1 MGYAS
6 VASYIAGITIVI
18 LLSLM
23 LNLQPSQIISVAC
36 FLGVILGAI
45 FFWRLRVAFAFS
57 GVALMLF
64 TGVLTVPLVIKYAH
78 FDVILFLL
86 GMMTIIGFLEE
97 KGFFEYLLN
106 LLFKVFS
113 RSGSLLFSGLLILSA
128 MFAALVDEVTSI
140 LFITALTLR
149 ITRKY
154 DLDVLPMVIAT
165 VMATNVGSSFTVI
178 GNPIGVLIAF
188 EGNLTFL
195 DFIHWATPEGIAVLL
210 LTIFLA
216 LIYWKS
222 YVGTLNY
229 RMKTLGVEMESSTN
243 SGEKV
248 THKSMLIPWIVFLST
263 IGGLAIHHPLEEF
276 MHLPKN
282 SLLLAVPVVMAG
294 ISLFL
299 SKEKAREI
307 IERRVE
313 WWSLVFFIFFF
324 TSVGTLAYTGVS
336 KLMAEGTV
344 SIAGGNPML
353 MTTII
358 TWTSGILS
366 AFMDNILAVATLI
379 SIVHGLEAYGY
390 HIFPAWW
397 GLLFGAC
404 YLGNLT
410 MIGSTAN
417 IVAIGIIEKER
428 NRYINFIDW
437 IKPGLAIAV
446 PQLILATLL
455 LMFQHYPIL

>member
-1 MGYAS
+1 MKYGGLL
-6 VASYIAGITIVI
+6 SYIAGVIVAT

-23 LNLQPSQIISVAC
+23 FNLQPSQVISVVC
-36 FLGVILGAI
+36 FIGIILGAI
-45 FFWRLRVAFAFS
+45 FFWRLRVAFALA
-57 GVALMLF
+57 GIALMLF
-64 TGVLTVPLVIKYAH
+64 TGVLDVPHLIEYAH
-78 FDVILFLL
+78 FDVILFLV

-113 RSGSLLFSGLLILSA
+113 RSGKLLFSGLLILSA
-128 MFAALVDEVTSI
+128 LFAALVDEVTSI

-149 ITRKY
+149 ITKKY
-154 DLDVLPMVIAT
+154 NLDILPMVIAT
-165 VMATNVGSSFTVI
+165 VMATNVGSSYTVI

-188 EGNLTFL
+188 EGKLTFL
-195 DFIHWATPEGIAVLL
+195 DFIRWATPIGIMVLI

-216 LIYWKS
+216 LVYWKP
-222 YVGTLNY
+222 YVKALNDG
-229 RMKTLGVEMESSTN
+229 MKTLGVEMESSTN
-243 SGEKV
+243 GGGKV
-248 THKSMLIPWIVFLST
+248 THKTMLIPWIVFLLT
-263 IGGLAIHHPLEEF
+263 IGGLAVHHPIEELL
-276 MHLPKN
+276 HLPKN

-294 ISLFL
+294 VALFL
-299 SKEKAREI
+299 SREKAREI

-324 TSVGTLAYTGVS
+324 ACVGTLAYTGVNR
-336 KLMAEGTV
+336 LMAEGIV
-344 SIAGGNPML
+344 SAAGANPML
-353 MTTII
+353 MTTAI
-358 TWTSGILS
+358 TWTAGILS

-390 HIFPAWW
+390 HLFPVWW

-417 IVAIGIIEKER
+417 IVALGIIEKER
-428 NRYINFIDW
+428 RRYINFIDW
-437 IKPGLAIAV
+437 LKPGLAIAI
-446 PQLILATLL
+446 PQLALATLL
-455 LMFQHYPIL
+455 LLTQHYMV

>member
-1 MGYAS
+1 MLF
-6 VASYIAGITIVI
+6 VAFTI
-18 LLSLM
+18 
-23 LNLQPSQIISVAC
+23 NLTLTQTISVVT
-36 FLGVILGAI
+36 FIGIILGAI
-45 FFWRLRVAFAFS
+45 FFWRLRVAFAFF

-64 TGVLTVPLVIKYAH
+64 TNVLDVPHLIKYAH
-78 FDVILFLL
+78 FDVIIFLL

-106 LLFKVFS
+106 ILFKVFS
-113 RSGSLLFSGLLILSA
+113 RSGTMLFSGLLILSA

-149 ITRKY
+149 ITKKY
-154 DLDVLPMVIAT
+154 DLDVLPLVIAT

-195 DFIHWATPEGIAVLL
+195 DFIHWATPIGIVTLI

-216 LIYWKS
+216 LIYWKP
-222 YVGTLNY
+222 YVATLNT
-229 RMKTLGVEMESSTN
+229 RMKTLGL
-243 SGEKV
+243 GETLTDGGKP
-248 THKSMLIPWIVFLST
+248 TYRDMLIPWIVFLST
-263 IGGLAIHHPLEEF
+263 IGGLAIHHPLEETLN
-276 MHLPKN
+276 LPKN
-282 SLLLAVPVVMAG
+282 SLLLAVPIIMAG
-294 ISLFL
+294 VSLFL
-299 SKEKAREI
+299 SREKAREI

-336 KLMAEGTV
+336 RLMAEGTV
-344 SIAGGNPML
+344 SMAGGNPIL

-358 TWTSGILS
+358 TWTAGILS

-390 HIFPAWW
+390 HLFPVWW

-428 NRYINFIDW
+428 KRYINFLDW
-437 IKPGLAIAV
+437 IKPGIAIAI
-446 PQLILATLL
+446 PQLVLATLL
-455 LMFQHYPIL
+455 LLLQHYII

>member
-1 MGYAS
+1 LTVIFYIIGVFIVLF
-6 VASYIAGITIVI
+6 VAFTI
-18 LLSLM
+18 
-23 LNLQPSQIISVAC
+23 NLTLTQTISVVT
-36 FLGVILGAI
+36 FIGIILGAI
-45 FFWRLRVAFAFS
+45 FFWRLRVAFAFF

-64 TGVLTVPLVIKYAH
+64 TNVLDVPHLIKYAH
-78 FDVILFLL
+78 FDVIIFLL

-106 LLFKVFS
+106 ILFKVFS
-113 RSGSLLFSGLLILSA
+113 RSGTMLFSGLLILSA

-149 ITRKY
+149 ITKKY
-154 DLDVLPMVIAT
+154 DLDVLPLVIAT

-195 DFIHWATPEGIAVLL
+195 DFIHWATPIGIVTLI

-216 LIYWKS
+216 LIYWKP
-222 YVGTLNY
+222 YVATLNT
-229 RMKTLGVEMESSTN
+229 RMKTLGL
-243 SGEKV
+243 GETLTDGGKP
-248 THKSMLIPWIVFLST
+248 TYRDMLIPWIVFLST
-263 IGGLAIHHPLEEF
+263 IGGLAIHHPLEETLN
-276 MHLPKN
+276 LPKN
-282 SLLLAVPVVMAG
+282 SLLLAVPIIMAG
-294 ISLFL
+294 VSLFL
-299 SKEKAREI
+299 SREKAREI

-336 KLMAEGTV
+336 RLMAEGTV
-344 SIAGGNPML
+344 SMAGGNPIL

-358 TWTSGILS
+358 TWTAGILS

-390 HIFPAWW
+390 HLFPVWW

-428 NRYINFIDW
+428 KRYINFLDW
-437 IKPGLAIAV
+437 IKPGIAIAI
-446 PQLILATLL
+446 PQLVLATLL
-455 LMFQHYPIL
+455 LLLQHYII